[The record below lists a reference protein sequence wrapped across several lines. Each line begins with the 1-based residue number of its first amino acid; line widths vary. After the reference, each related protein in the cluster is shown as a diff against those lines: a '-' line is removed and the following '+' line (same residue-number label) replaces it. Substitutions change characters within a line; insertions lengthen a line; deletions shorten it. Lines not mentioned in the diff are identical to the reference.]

1 MSAGLPGL
9 GLGGLFFIFSA
20 LLAPLP
26 ELWKTLRGRSDAAAW
41 RLVGRQF
48 AQAVTMIV
56 AIDLTIRL
64 VYLGLSATGLGD
76 APRADTGTVLPLT
89 LIGITSVLLVAVIGM
104 AKLAELG
111 FRIRTPELPRA
122 PAAPSLPAPLRTL
135 VAGGIVTLAWFALL
149 AGGASELSPL
159 VKPREDRT
167 AEQRVNRA
175 HGSPSSPVRRPGRQL
190 AAAPSAAPLLHSSA
204 ARSQKPVVDA
214 GDEEKGNDVAGA
226 ALPLPE
232 DGNDAK
238 PTLQPSV
245 QAAPPATPGP
255 PERPPATAPA
265 AAPVPAAEP
274 ASSPPGVAQPGDTG
288 PPVDPGP
295 PEGSPAPGNGGP
307 PPHARSQNGHGTT
320 E

>member
-26 ELWKTLRGRSDAAAW
+26 ELWKTLRGRSGVAAW

-64 VYLGLSATGLGD
+64 VYLALSATGLGD

-111 FRIRTPELPRA
+111 LRIRTAELPRV
-122 PAAPSLPAPLRTL
+122 PETLPLPTPLRTF
-135 VAGGIVTLAWFALL
+135 ATGGVVTLAWLALL

-159 VKPREDRT
+159 VKPREERT
-167 AEQRVNRA
+167 AKQRVDQA
-175 HGSPSSPVRRPGRQL
+175 QESPSSPASRPLRQL
-190 AAAPSAAPLLHSSA
+190 AAVPSTLLPSSA
-204 ARSQKPVVDA
+204 ARSQEPPVDA
-214 GDEEKGNDVAGA
+214 GHGEDRSDPAGA
-226 ALPLPE
+226 ASPSPE
-232 DGNDAK
+232 DGSDTRPAVR
-238 PTLQPSV
+238 PSV
-245 QAAPPATPGP
+245 QAPPPSTSTPFAPPPV
-255 PERPPATAPA
+255 ATAPA
-265 AAPVPAAEP
+265 AVAPGPSADPGNSLPDAAQ
-274 ASSPPGVAQPGDTG
+274 PPGAG
-288 PPVDPGP
+288 PPVAPGP
-295 PEGSPAPGNGGP
+295 PEGSPGPGNAGP
-307 PPHARSQNGHGTT
+307 PPHAGSR
-320 E
+320 

>member
-26 ELWKTLRGRSDAAAW
+26 ELWKTLRGRSGVAAW

-64 VYLGLSATGLGD
+64 VYLALSATGLGN

-111 FRIRTPELPRA
+111 LRIRTAELPRV
-122 PAAPSLPAPLRTL
+122 PETLPLPMPLRTF
-135 VAGGIVTLAWFALL
+135 AIGGVVTLAWFALL

-159 VKPREDRT
+159 VKPGEERT
-167 AEQRVNRA
+167 AKQRVDRA
-175 HGSPSSPVRRPGRQL
+175 QESPSSPVSRPVRQL
-190 AAAPSAAPLLHSSA
+190 AAAPSELLHSSTA
-204 ARSQKPVVDA
+204 GSQKPVVDVRH
-214 GDEEKGNDVAGA
+214 GQSRNDAPGA
-226 ALPLPE
+226 APPSPE
-232 DGNDAK
+232 ESGDARLA
-238 PTLQPSV
+238 LQPSV
-245 QAAPPATPGP
+245 QAQ
-255 PERPPATAPA
+255 PPATAPPEWSPA
-265 AAPVPAAEP
+265 ATAPVAVAPAPSAEP
-274 ASSPPGVAQPGDTG
+274 GSSPPGGAQPRDTG
-288 PPVDPGP
+288 PPVAPGP
-295 PEGSPAPGNGGP
+295 PEGSPGPGNAGP
-307 PPHARSQNGHGTT
+307 PPHVGSR
-320 E
+320 